1 MDTFMQYVEF
11 LQGQK
16 YNVIYLTHT
25 HTHIIIIIY
34 LFFTKSVSVQ

>member
-25 HTHIIIIIY
+25 HIIIIIY